1 MYSTFERV
9 ETSSDESESSEED
22 ISQELRFTRQTH
34 FMNMTKLE
42 DYEKNR
48 NMLYTKDIL
57 RKRVVIDS
65 HNYFQ
70 PEGFNTS
77 DFFAE

>member
-22 ISQELRFTRQTH
+22 ISQELKFTQQTH

-57 RKRVVIDS
+57 RKR
-65 HNYFQ
+65 
-70 PEGFNTS
+70 
-77 DFFAE
+77 